1 MECGLIGLAV
11 ALYKK
16 IDCKR
21 CGRLTQFA
29 FKGSLGFCS
38 YEINA
43 QCRMNSETGGIL
55 GIFGFLVSMAGAIYT
70 AINHKKIR
78 CRCCGKDLDVS
89 VDVDSTEEI
98 KKKTT
103 EEEESKA
110 KVEAEEQT
118 EVDIRYEKIETQRR
132 GSIHDDDREVERKH
146 YRKTRVVPLRPP
158 PSPPQELE

>member
-1 MECGLIGLAV
+1 MECGLLGLAV

-21 CGRLTQFA
+21 CGRHTQFA

-43 QCRMNSETGGIL
+43 QCRMDSQASGIL
-55 GIFGFLVSMAGAIYT
+55 GIFGFLVSMGGAIYA

-89 VDVDSTEEI
+89 VDVDSTEPVPTSEP
-98 KKKTT
+98 KD
-103 EEEESKA
+103 EEVAPE
-110 KVEAEEQT
+110 
-118 EVDIRYEKIETQRR
+118 QRR
-132 GSIHDDDREVERKH
+132 GSIHDDDKDVERKH

-158 PSPPQELE
+158 PPPPEEEL